1 MKACTAPIATSVYT
15 RMSVVRCPL
24 TLKTTTFSNQDSAKT
39 LSICNAELLQRH
51 KDRNS
56 FRITGNTQGIE
67 LQNSVKFT
75 EVLQYNY
82 VKEIHFCVNFLTE
95 KFVLSMIIC
104 IFAVS
109 VPTKPLND
117 AQMRGAFF
125 IYIRSTTLKTH

>member
-1 MKACTAPIATSVYT
+1 MLSV
-15 RMSVVRCPL
+15 SPP

-39 LSICNAELLQRH
+39 LSICNTELLQRH

-75 EVLQYNY
+75 EVLQYKHVNE
-82 VKEIHFCVNFLTE
+82 VHFCVNFLTE

-125 IYIRSTTLKTH
+125 IYIRSTTLKTR